1 MKKGTLIILSLMSF
15 AFLIL
20 SLGCNRNN
28 RDTEK
33 AIDYLKN
40 LDSYTCD
47 ITMKIQ
53 NDKQV
58 INYGGKQ
65 FYDKKYGYR
74 FELEKSRILIYKDN
88 KIFIK
93 DLQNGLN
100 YNTDRDFDS
109 LFKLSFIGE
118 YIGMIYTN
126 ETLKNSFKKINN
138 EEYQVIHL
146 DIPGNNKNISKS
158 ELYIDLKDNSPK
170 YLRILDSKDREKVN
184 IEYSNFKANT
194 ELQQELFDVNS

>member
-126 ETLKNSFKKINN
+126 ETVKNSFKKINN

>member
-1 MKKGTLIILSLMSF
+1 MSF

-126 ETLKNSFKKINN
+126 ETVKNSFKKINN